1 MTSEFLPA
9 VRPRP
14 RITSQVVLGLMA
26 IACGVIFTLDNL
38 EIIDALYDAL
48 RDEHIAAAGLDVLPV
63 EPPVEPIP
71 SPPPSDFCNSTT
83 PIMAVTTMR

>member
-1 MTSEFLPA
+1 MLDLMIRRTGAFVA
-9 VRPRP
+9 VLLLA
-14 RITSQVVLGLMA
+14 SWLGGCSGSSLSDFSFGKA
-26 IACGVIFTLDNL
+26 NI
-38 EIIDALYDAL
+38 
-48 RDEHIAAAGLDVLPV
+48 